1 MDLQILLVILTV
13 TGAILAITNNVFN
26 IKEKFKNWIGKNKKK
41 KFKSSFIENNPDFE
55 FRTGYISNS
64 APGVCK
70 LTISI
75 INLSKEIKY
84 INMVSYNFEIPN
96 DDKYLPPYQ
105 ILRQGQFP
113 KRLENGEPFH
123 IKEDFHNILFNTL
136 YEYWQKNVKVYATC
150 RSTVGDLLRSNF
162 VEYDDLVKRLIPLKV
177 DYENLAHDLAEQ
189 FNAQN
194 RDIEVSLWQLQHFD
208 RITSHVAKQLQQNN
222 IPVLQFLIQ
231 NHGIVWKDNSSWPQI
246 YRELETKK
254 IPPKILIENLKSLI
268 ENET

>member
-1 MDLQILLVILTV
+1 MDFSVLLVILSV
-13 TGAILAITNNVFN
+13 TAAILAITNNVFN
-26 IKEKFKNWIGKNKKK
+26 IKEKFKKWIQKNNRQ

-75 INLSKEIKY
+75 INRSQEIKY
-84 INMVSYNFEIPN
+84 INMVSYNFQIPN
-96 DDKYLPPYQ
+96 DNRYLPPCQ

-123 IKEDFHNILFNTL
+123 IQEDFQNILFNNS

-150 RSTVGDLLRSNF
+150 RSTVGDHLRSNF
-162 VEYDDLVKRLIPLKV
+162 VEYDDLVKRLIPLRV
-177 DYENLAHDLAEQ
+177 EYENLAHDLAKK
-189 FNAQN
+189 FNALN

-208 RITSHVAKQLQQNN
+208 RITVHLAKQLQQNN

-246 YRELETKK
+246 YRELEAKK
-254 IPPKILIENLKSLI
+254 IPPKILIEYLKNLV
-268 ENET
+268 EN